1 MKTLNLMAAVLYH
14 CVCLVAVLSILG
26 GWDALADSPAY
37 PELRE
42 CHDPELQRKLD
53 NSLSYNPEF
62 MHGVRNKELST
73 ILVDVTDLH
82 QPKVA
87 GYNPGLM
94 LYAASLPKIAI
105 ALGVMVEVDEGRF
118 ELDTK
123 THKQLVRMI
132 RNSSNQDATALLH
145 KVGFERLA
153 EILQDKRYGK
163 LYDPAH
169 GGGTLGW

>member
-1 MKTLNLMAAVLYH
+1 MLPTPLIGNLMVAVLH
-14 CVCLVAVLSILG
+14 RCVCLVAILSILG
-26 GWDALADSPAY
+26 GCNALADPLAY

-42 CHDPELQRKLD
+42 CQDPALQRKLD
-53 NSLSYNPEF
+53 KGLSYNPEF
-62 MHGVRNKELST
+62 MDAMRNKELSA

-82 QPKVA
+82 HPKVA
-87 GYNPGLM
+87 GYNPDLM

-105 ALGVMVEVDEGRF
+105 ALGVMVEVDRGRF

-153 EILQDKRYGK
+153 EI
-163 LYDPAH
+163 
-169 GGGTLGW
+169 